1 MKNNLFEEFSAVSK
15 EGWILQAVQDLK
27 GKDFDQILTS
37 KTLEGI
43 KIQPFYTAEDK
54 LSSNWLNEYR
64 HRVNPS
70 AEVPGLPPRIW
81 SNVFPVQAGEEKVQN
96 KEVLDAL
103 MNGSDGLLLT
113 LSGEE
118 DLGLLLKEVMPQYIR
133 IFVKATGDPVKL
145 VQKLADWVKA
155 NGWES
160 DALQGGL
167 VWDGF
172 SLMLE
177 EKIGKQAIIETAKQ
191 LLKAAASLS
200 QFKVFAIDG
209 ARYHNSGADSVQELT
224 YAFGAWIDL
233 VDALTEDGI
242 NVDDLISKTFICT
255 GVGSDYF
262 MEMAKIRVARIL
274 YHQLALGFGTQIM
287 PEDIF
292 VWAESSYWTK
302 SKLDVYTNMLRNTS
316 EGMAAILGGC
326 NALCLFAHDLANG
339 EVQGSAK
346 RMARNIS
353 SILKEESYFDKVL
366 DPLAGSYFI
375 EHLIQ
380 ELFAASKS
388 SLQTLEAE
396 GGWLKAYDSLN
407 LQWSIKAL
415 RSKRMEALLE
425 QKAVRVGV
433 NKYQQKGELD
443 HLVEEKLQEASWQ
456 LMPCRESMRVEKIT
470 IQEV

>member
-1 MKNNLFEEFSAVSK
+1 MKHNLFEEFPAVSK
-15 EGWILQAVQDLK
+15 EEWIRQAVQDLK
-27 GKDFDQILTS
+27 GKDFDQVLAS
-37 KTLEGI
+37 ETLEGI

-54 LSSNWLNEYR
+54 PSSNWLKNYR

-70 AEVPGLPPRIW
+70 GEVPGLPPRIW
-81 SNVFPVQAGEEKVQN
+81 SNVFPVQAGEEKAQN
-96 KEVLDAL
+96 KEILDVL

-145 VQKLADWVKA
+145 VQKLEDWVKA

-167 VWDGF
+167 IWGGF

-177 EKIGKQAIIETAKQ
+177 EKTGKEVVIETAEQ
-191 LLKAAASLS
+191 LLKAGASLS
-200 QFKVFAIDG
+200 QFKLFAIDG
-209 ARYHNSGADSVQELT
+209 ARYHNSGANSVQELT

-233 VDALTEDGI
+233 VDALTESGFSA
-242 NVDDLISKTFICT
+242 DDVLAKTFIST
-255 GVGSDYF
+255 AVGSDYF

-274 YHQLALGFGTQIM
+274 FHQLAQGFGVQIV

-292 VWAESSYWTK
+292 IWAESSYWTK

-326 NALCLFAHDLANG
+326 NALCVFAHDVANS
-339 EVQGSAK
+339 EVLSSSK

-375 EHLIQ
+375 EHIIQ
-380 ELFAASKS
+380 ELFASCKA
-388 SLQTLEAE
+388 SLQSLESE
-396 GGWLKAYDSLN
+396 GGWSKAYERLT
-407 LQWSIKAL
+407 LQKSIKAL
-415 RSKRMEALLE
+415 RSKRMHALLD
-425 QKAVRVGV
+425 QKTVRVGV

-443 HLVEEKLQEASWQ
+443 HLAEEKLQEASWQ
-456 LMPCRESMRVEKIT
+456 LIPCRESMGIEKIT